1 MFVLD
6 YYPSSHLEIYMS
18 AKQSI
23 WSKADVFL
31 TKTRKIIVNSLTA
44 LVLIIITF
52 SILGG
57 VGSLFD
63 SPKEVDTKDKI
74 LWFKPIGVVVD
85 SEVSG
90 SSNFDI
96 ESVILSGGDQVE
108 QHELQDLLDVLNHAA
123 TDKNLAA
130 VYVNVSELG
139 MYWSS
144 AFKIAEA
151 VKNIRDNNKR
161 VIAYAE
167 NYANTSYLISSQAN
181 EVLINEYGGVSA
193 FGFTRKREYYKDLY
207 KNLKIN
213 YNVFTAGDFKSGPE
227 PFTRDSMS
235 ENDKLAWNEFA
246 NPMWK
251 KMTNMMESSRNL
263 PEGTIQ
269 NYGDNA
275 WEMMTDNPESAEVA
289 LELGLVDMVVT
300 REEIRLWMYEQ
311 FPNKDEDKYSFPDSV
326 SIYDYL
332 SSIEDTNEAVDSK
345 NKIAVINVEGA
356 ITTGEVAYGVAGSDT
371 IVDNIQSATQDDSVK
386 ALVLRVNS
394 PGGGVWASELI
405 TNALNEFKE
414 TGRPII
420 SSMGDIAASGGVW
433 VTTSSDEIF
442 AEEDTLTGSIGVY
455 GIVPTLDGIYDWAGI
470 KVDGTSSTQAGEWD
484 ERQAMPDYVKNAIQA
499 NIENTYKKFVSKVAE
514 NRGMNYDEV
523 LPIAGG
529 RIWAG
534 YKALE
539 LGLVDKIGGLD
550 EAVKSAAERAEI
562 EDYVVK
568 NYKKPMDPFDIFI
581 NELLDNIKIDINFDP
596 RLKLIN
602 SSLEKHL
609 KLLEPENKNILLYC
623 FECEV
628 K

>member
-1 MFVLD
+1 
-6 YYPSSHLEIYMS
+6 MS
-18 AKQSI
+18 DNQSI
-23 WSKADVFL
+23 WSKADSFL

-44 LVLIIITF
+44 LVLVLITI

-63 SPKEVDTKDKI
+63 KPEKVDTKDKV

-85 SEVSG
+85 SEVTGSG
-90 SSNFDI
+90 SLDI
-96 ESVILSGGDQVE
+96 ESIIASGGDQVE

-123 TDKNLAA
+123 TDESLAA

-151 VKNIRDNNKR
+151 VKNIRDNDKR

-167 NYANTSYLISSQAN
+167 NYTNASYLISSQAN
-181 EVLINEYGGVSA
+181 EVLINEYGQVSA
-193 FGFTRKREYYKDLY
+193 FGLTRKREYYKDLY

-227 PFTRDSMS
+227 PYTRDSMS

-246 NPMWK
+246 DPMWK
-251 KMTNMMESSRNL
+251 KMTNMMEAARNL
-263 PEGTIQ
+263 PDGTLQ

-275 WEMMTDNPESAEVA
+275 WEMMTDNPEAAEVA
-289 LELGLVDMVVT
+289 LKLGLVDMVVT

-311 FPNKDEDKYSFPDSV
+311 FPNSDEDKYSFPESV

-332 SSIEDTNEAVDSK
+332 SLIEDKNETIDSR

-356 ITTGEVAYGVAGSDT
+356 ITTGETAYGIAGSDT
-371 IVDNIQSATQDDSVK
+371 IVDNIQEATKDDSIK

-405 TNALNEFKE
+405 TNALNEFKD
-414 TGRPII
+414 TGRPIV

-442 AEEDTLTGSIGVY
+442 AEENTLTGSIGVY

-470 KVDGTSSTQAGEWD
+470 KVDGTSSTKSAEWD

-499 NIENTYKKFVSKVAE
+499 SIENTYKKFVSKVAD
-514 NRGMNYDEV
+514 NRGMDYEEV

-550 EAVKSAAERAEI
+550 EAVKSAAERAEL
-562 EDYVVK
+562 EDYVIK
-568 NYKKPMDPFDIFI
+568 SYKKPMDPFEVFLDK
-581 NELLDNIKIDINFDP
+581 LLDNIKININIDP

-602 SSLEKHL
+602 KSLKKHL
-609 KLLEPENKNILLYC
+609 KLLESENKNILLYC

>member
-1 MFVLD
+1 
-6 YYPSSHLEIYMS
+6 MS
-18 AKQSI
+18 DKQSI
-23 WSKADVFL
+23 WSKADNFL

-44 LVLIIITF
+44 LVLIFITF
-52 SILGG
+52 AILGG

-63 SPKEVDTKDKI
+63 SPEEIDAKDKV

-90 SSNFDI
+90 SGSFDI
-96 ESVILSGGDQVE
+96 ETIIASGGDQVE

-123 TDKNLAA
+123 TDDSLAA
-130 VYVNVSELG
+130 IYLNVSELG

-151 VKNIRDNNKR
+151 VKNIRDNDKR

-167 NYANTSYLISSQAN
+167 NYANASYLISSQAS
-181 EVLINEYGGVSA
+181 EVLINEYGQVSA
-193 FGFTRKREYYKDLY
+193 FGLTRKREYYKELY

-227 PFTRDSMS
+227 PYTRDSMS

-246 NPMWK
+246 DPMWE
-251 KMTNMMESSRNL
+251 KMTGMMEAARNL
-263 PEGTIQ
+263 PDGTMQ

-275 WEMMTDNPESAEVA
+275 WEMMTDNPEAAEVA

-300 REEIRLWMYEQ
+300 REEIRSWMYEQ
-311 FPNKDEDKYSFPDSV
+311 FPNSDEDKYSFPDSV

-332 SSIEDTNEAVDSK
+332 SLIKNESETNESD

-356 ITTGEVAYGVAGSDT
+356 ITTGEVAFGVAGSDT
-371 IVDNIQSATQDDSVK
+371 IVDNIQAATQDDSVK

-414 TGRPII
+414 TGRPIV

-470 KVDGTSSTQAGEWD
+470 KVDGTSSTKSAEWD

-499 NIENTYKKFVSKVAE
+499 SIENTYKKFVSKVAE
-514 NRGMNYDEV
+514 NRGMDYEEV

-550 EAVKSAAERAEI
+550 EAVKSAAKRAEI
-562 EDYVVK
+562 EDYEIK
-568 NYKKPMDPFDIFI
+568 NYKKPMDPFEVFLK
-581 NELLDNIKIDINFDP
+581 ELLDNISIDINVDP

-602 SSLEKHL
+602 NSLQKHQ

>member
-1 MFVLD
+1 
-6 YYPSSHLEIYMS
+6 MS
-18 AKQSI
+18 EKQSI
-23 WSKADVFL
+23 WSKADSFL
-31 TKTRKIIVNSLTA
+31 TTTRKIIFNSLTA
-44 LVLIIITF
+44 LILVIVTF
-52 SILGG
+52 SLLGG
-57 VGSLFD
+57 IGSMF
-63 SPKEVDTKDKI
+63 SSSEEIDTEDKV

-85 SEVSG
+85 SEVSNSG
-90 SSNFDI
+90 DFNFNSI
-96 ESVILSGGDQVE
+96 VLGGANGVE
-108 QHELQDLLDVLNHAA
+108 QHELQDLLDVLNNAA
-123 TDKNLAA
+123 NDDNLAA

-151 VKNIRDNNKR
+151 LRSVRDSGKR

-167 NYANTSYLISSQAN
+167 QYNNNSYLISSQAN
-181 EVLINEYGGVSA
+181 EVLINEYGQVSA
-193 FGFTRKREYYKDLY
+193 FGFSRKREYMKDLY
-207 KNLKIN
+207 KNLKLN

-227 PFTRDSMS
+227 PYTRDSMS

-246 NPMWK
+246 NPMWN
-251 KMTNMMESSRNL
+251 KMTEMMEDARNL
-263 PEGTIQ
+263 EKGTIQ

-275 WEMMTDNPESAEVA
+275 WELSTENPEMAEVA

-300 REEIRLWMYEQ
+300 REEIKAYMFEE
-311 FPNKDEDKYSFPDSV
+311 FPNEDNDQYSFPDSI

-332 SSIEDTNEAVDSK
+332 SKIKEDEVENTSK

-356 ITTGEVAYGVAGSDT
+356 IMTGEAMYGVAGSDT
-371 IVDNIQSATQDDSVK
+371 IVENIQSATESKSVK

-394 PGGGVWASELI
+394 PGGDVWASELI

-414 TGRPII
+414 TGRPIVA
-420 SSMGDIAASGGVW
+420 SMGDIAASGGVW
-433 VTTSSDEIF
+433 VTTLSDEIF
-442 AEEDTLTGSIGVY
+442 AEKDTLTGSIGVY

-470 KVDGTSSTQAGEWD
+470 KVDGTSSTKAGEWD
-484 ERQAMPDYVKNAIQA
+484 ERYAMPEYVKDAIQA
-499 NIENTYKKFVSKVAE
+499 GIDHTYVKFVSKVAD
-514 NRGMNYDEV
+514 NRNMAYEDV

-534 YKALE
+534 YKAQE

-550 EAVKSAAERAEI
+550 AALKSAADKAGI
-562 EDYVVK
+562 EDFVVK
-568 NYKKPMDPFDIFI
+568 NYKKPMDPFDIFL
-581 NELLDNIKIDINFDP
+581 NELLENINIEIDIDP

-602 SSLEKHL
+602 SKLEKHL
-609 KLLEPENKNILLYC
+609 KLIDPEKRNILMYC

>member
-1 MFVLD
+1 
-6 YYPSSHLEIYMS
+6 MS
-18 AKQSI
+18 EKQSI
-23 WSKADVFL
+23 WAKADSFL
-31 TKTRKIIVNSLTA
+31 TTTRKIIVNSLTA
-44 LVLIIITF
+44 LVLVIVTF
-52 SILGG
+52 SLLGG
-57 VGSLFD
+57 IGSMFS
-63 SPKEVDTKDKI
+63 SPEEVDTKDKV

-85 SEVSG
+85 SEVNSSG
-90 SSNFDI
+90 NFDFNSI
-96 ESVILSGGDQVE
+96 VLSGGDTVE
-108 QHELQDLLDVLNHAA
+108 QHELQDLIDVLNNAA
-123 TDKNLAA
+123 EDENLSA

-151 VKNIRDNNKR
+151 VRSIRDSGKR

-167 NYANTSYLISSQAN
+167 QFNNNSYLISSQAN
-181 EVLINEYGGVSA
+181 EVLINEYGQVSA
-193 FGFTRKREYYKDLY
+193 FGFSRKREYMKDLY
-207 KNLKIN
+207 KNLKLN

-227 PFTRDSMS
+227 PYTRDSMS

-246 NPMWK
+246 NPMWA
-251 KMTNMMESSRNL
+251 KMTDMMEEARNL
-263 PEGTIQ
+263 EKGTIQ

-275 WEMMTDNPESAEVA
+275 WELSVDNPEMAEVA
-289 LELGLVDMVVT
+289 LELGLVDMVVS
-300 REEIRLWMYEQ
+300 REEIKAYMFKE
-311 FPNKDEDKYSFPDSV
+311 FPNKDEDKYAFPDSV

-332 SSIEDTNEAVDSK
+332 TKIREDEIENTSK
-345 NKIAVINVEGA
+345 NKIAVVNVEGT
-356 ITTGEVAYGVAGSDT
+356 IMTGEVAFGIAGSDT
-371 IVDNIQSATQDDSVK
+371 IVDNIQSATQDESIK

-394 PGGGVWASELI
+394 PGGDVWASELI

-414 TGRPII
+414 TGRPIVA
-420 SSMGDIAASGGVW
+420 SMGDIAASGGVW
-433 VTTSSDEIF
+433 VTTLSDEIF

-470 KVDGTSSTQAGEWD
+470 KVDGTSSTKAGEWD
-484 ERQAMPDYVKNAIQA
+484 ERYAMPEYVKNGIQA
-499 NIENTYKKFVSKVAE
+499 SIDHTYNKFVSKVAE
-514 NRGMNYDEV
+514 NRNMTYEDV

-550 EAVKSAAERAEI
+550 QALKSAAERAGV
-562 EDYVVK
+562 EDFAVK
-568 NYKKPMDPFDIFI
+568 NYKKPMDPFDVFL
-581 NELLDNIKIDINFDP
+581 NELLENINIEIDLDP

-602 SSLEKHL
+602 SKLEKHL
-609 KLLEPENKNILLYC
+609 KLIDPEKRNTLMYC

>member
-1 MFVLD
+1 
-6 YYPSSHLEIYMS
+6 MS
-18 AKQSI
+18 EKQSI
-23 WSKADVFL
+23 WAKADSFL
-31 TKTRKIIVNSLTA
+31 TTTRKIIVNSLTA
-44 LVLIIITF
+44 LVLVIVTF
-52 SILGG
+52 SLLGG
-57 VGSLFD
+57 IGSMFS
-63 SPKEVDTKDKI
+63 SPEEVDTKDKV

-85 SEVSG
+85 SEVNSSG
-90 SSNFDI
+90 NFDFNSI
-96 ESVILSGGDQVE
+96 ILSGGDAVE
-108 QHELQDLLDVLNHAA
+108 QHELQDLIDVLNNAA
-123 TDKNLAA
+123 EDENLSA

-151 VKNIRDNNKR
+151 VRSIRDSGKR

-167 NYANTSYLISSQAN
+167 QYNNNSYLISSQAN
-181 EVLINEYGGVSA
+181 EVLINEYGQVSA
-193 FGFTRKREYYKDLY
+193 FGFSRKREYMKDLY
-207 KNLKIN
+207 KNLKLN

-227 PFTRDSMS
+227 PYTRDSMS

-246 NPMWK
+246 NPMWA
-251 KMTNMMESSRNL
+251 KMTDMMEEARNL
-263 PEGTIQ
+263 EKGTIQ

-275 WEMMTDNPESAEVA
+275 WELSVDNPEMAEVA
-289 LELGLVDMVVT
+289 LELGLVDMVVS
-300 REEIRLWMYEQ
+300 REEIKAYMFKE
-311 FPNKDEDKYSFPDSV
+311 FPNKDEDKYAFPDSV

-332 SSIEDTNEAVDSK
+332 SKIKENEEENTSK

-356 ITTGEVAYGVAGSDT
+356 IMEGEAAFGVAGSDT
-371 IVDNIQSATQDDSVK
+371 IVDNIQSATQDESIK

-394 PGGGVWASELI
+394 PGGSVWASELI

-414 TGRPII
+414 TGRPIVA
-420 SSMGDIAASGGVW
+420 SMGDVAASGGVW
-433 VTTSSDEIF
+433 VTTLSDEIF

-470 KVDGTSSTQAGEWD
+470 KVDGTSSTKAGEWD
-484 ERQAMPDYVKNAIQA
+484 ERYAMPEYVKNGIQA
-499 NIENTYKKFVSKVAE
+499 SIDHTYNKFVSKVAE
-514 NRGMNYDEV
+514 NRNMTYEDV

-550 EAVKSAAERAEI
+550 QALKSAAERAGV
-562 EDYVVK
+562 EDFAVK
-568 NYKKPMDPFDIFI
+568 NYKKPMDPFDVFL
-581 NELLDNIKIDINFDP
+581 NELLENINIEIDLDP

-602 SSLEKHL
+602 SKLEKHL
-609 KLLEPENKNILLYC
+609 KLIDPEKRNILMYC